1 MQISVGT
8 KIALKFAGGAAFTAA
23 GVVCGI
29 LARADAALFAPLL
42 AGLLFGVL
50 GDFLL
55 AAKNVREKRYEK
67 LFFAGRYCRVCGRAY
82 SLYRVLLPPR
92 PARVPR
98 AFIGGGVR
106 RRVRAGYGDGV

>member
-8 KIALKFAGGAAFTAA
+8 KIALKFAGGAAFTAT

-67 LFFAGRYCRVCGRAY
+67 RAAGRPRRSASRCGARAQTAAC
-82 SLYRVLLPPR
+82 RVLL
-92 PARVPR
+92 
-98 AFIGGGVR
+98 
-106 RRVRAGYGDGV
+106 RVRQSAGKAWAA